1 MVTMNI
7 TNHLE
12 RQSNKNRNV
21 INDNNNINENTS
33 IYNIETSINNIF
45 LVKTTSIISS
55 FISKTNMRE
64 NANESPTDTFLLQN

>member
-33 IYNIETSINNIF
+33 IYNIETSINNMS
-45 LVKTTSIISS
+45 LAKTTSIISS
-55 FISKTNMRE
+55 FISKADMRE
-64 NANESPTDTFLLQN
+64 NANE